1 MKNGGFTL
9 IELII
14 AVALVGILSSLV
26 TPKVR
31 IQLAKGRDTK
41 AISYLGAMRT
51 AAELYYIE
59 KGEAPTTVIS
69 PNEADDKKAIENILP
84 YLDPK
89 AESVIKDGKIQIGG
103 SRKDENGK
111 ITIDDV
117 AAGEDIRKIERAQAI
132 LQNALQSLRAAQTE
146 GANSKG
152 QTAQAIYDKSQ
163 ELINQIQRLDNN
175 LEETTNYIRHVLAV
189 YKAKDEM
196 LKAIMASQNMV

>member
-1 MKNGGFTL
+1 M
-9 IELII
+9 
-14 AVALVGILSSLV
+14 AY
-26 TPKVR
+26 R
-31 IQLAKGRDTK
+31 
-41 AISYLGAMRT
+41 
-51 AAELYYIE
+51 
-59 KGEAPTTVIS
+59 
-69 PNEADDKKAIENILP
+69 
-84 YLDPK
+84 
-89 AESVIKDGKIQIGG
+89 
-103 SRKDENGK
+103 DENGK
-111 ITIDDV
+111 ITIDHV

-196 LKAIMASQNMV
+196 LKAIMASQNMVQSGGIRHG

>member
-1 MKNGGFTL
+1 M
-9 IELII
+9 
-14 AVALVGILSSLV
+14 AY
-26 TPKVR
+26 R
-31 IQLAKGRDTK
+31 
-41 AISYLGAMRT
+41 
-51 AAELYYIE
+51 
-59 KGEAPTTVIS
+59 
-69 PNEADDKKAIENILP
+69 
-84 YLDPK
+84 
-89 AESVIKDGKIQIGG
+89 
-103 SRKDENGK
+103 DENGK

-152 QTAQAIYDKSQ
+152 Q

>member
-1 MKNGGFTL
+1 M
-9 IELII
+9 
-14 AVALVGILSSLV
+14 AY
-26 TPKVR
+26 R
-31 IQLAKGRDTK
+31 
-41 AISYLGAMRT
+41 
-51 AAELYYIE
+51 
-59 KGEAPTTVIS
+59 
-69 PNEADDKKAIENILP
+69 
-84 YLDPK
+84 
-89 AESVIKDGKIQIGG
+89 
-103 SRKDENGK
+103 DENGK

-132 LQNALQSLRAAQTE
+132 LQNALQSLTE

>member
-1 MKNGGFTL
+1 M
-9 IELII
+9 
-14 AVALVGILSSLV
+14 AY
-26 TPKVR
+26 R
-31 IQLAKGRDTK
+31 
-41 AISYLGAMRT
+41 
-51 AAELYYIE
+51 
-59 KGEAPTTVIS
+59 
-69 PNEADDKKAIENILP
+69 
-84 YLDPK
+84 
-89 AESVIKDGKIQIGG
+89 
-103 SRKDENGK
+103 DENGK

-189 YKAKDEM
+189 YKAKEIWFRVEGFNMANIRIDTDGLQNNISSMRAYVNELDSLNARTQSLLAQIASSWEGEASTAYINIM
-196 LKAIMASQNMV
+196 TERMQKAGQMKELLQEFLSYMEDARTKFVSRDQEGASAIRGC

>member
-1 MKNGGFTL
+1 M
-9 IELII
+9 
-14 AVALVGILSSLV
+14 AY
-26 TPKVR
+26 R
-31 IQLAKGRDTK
+31 
-41 AISYLGAMRT
+41 
-51 AAELYYIE
+51 
-59 KGEAPTTVIS
+59 
-69 PNEADDKKAIENILP
+69 
-84 YLDPK
+84 
-89 AESVIKDGKIQIGG
+89 
-103 SRKDENGK
+103 DENGK
-111 ITIDDV
+111 IAIDDV

-175 LEETTNYIRHVLAV
+175 LEETTNYICHVLAV

>member
-1 MKNGGFTL
+1 M
-9 IELII
+9 
-14 AVALVGILSSLV
+14 AY
-26 TPKVR
+26 R
-31 IQLAKGRDTK
+31 
-41 AISYLGAMRT
+41 
-51 AAELYYIE
+51 
-59 KGEAPTTVIS
+59 
-69 PNEADDKKAIENILP
+69 
-84 YLDPK
+84 
-89 AESVIKDGKIQIGG
+89 
-103 SRKDENGK
+103 DENGK

-196 LKAIMASQNMV
+196 LKAIIASQNMF

>member
-1 MKNGGFTL
+1 M
-9 IELII
+9 
-14 AVALVGILSSLV
+14 AY
-26 TPKVR
+26 R
-31 IQLAKGRDTK
+31 
-41 AISYLGAMRT
+41 
-51 AAELYYIE
+51 
-59 KGEAPTTVIS
+59 
-69 PNEADDKKAIENILP
+69 
-84 YLDPK
+84 
-89 AESVIKDGKIQIGG
+89 
-103 SRKDENGK
+103 DENGK

-117 AAGEDIRKIERAQAI
+117 AAGEDIKKQAI

>member
-1 MKNGGFTL
+1 M
-9 IELII
+9 
-14 AVALVGILSSLV
+14 AY
-26 TPKVR
+26 R
-31 IQLAKGRDTK
+31 
-41 AISYLGAMRT
+41 
-51 AAELYYIE
+51 
-59 KGEAPTTVIS
+59 
-69 PNEADDKKAIENILP
+69 
-84 YLDPK
+84 
-89 AESVIKDGKIQIGG
+89 
-103 SRKDENGK
+103 DENGK

-117 AAGEDIRKIERAQAI
+117 AAGEDIRKIEAQAI

>member
-1 MKNGGFTL
+1 M
-9 IELII
+9 
-14 AVALVGILSSLV
+14 AY
-26 TPKVR
+26 R
-31 IQLAKGRDTK
+31 
-41 AISYLGAMRT
+41 
-51 AAELYYIE
+51 
-59 KGEAPTTVIS
+59 
-69 PNEADDKKAIENILP
+69 
-84 YLDPK
+84 
-89 AESVIKDGKIQIGG
+89 
-103 SRKDENGK
+103 DENGK

-146 GANSKG
+146 GAN
-152 QTAQAIYDKSQ
+152 Q

>member
-1 MKNGGFTL
+1 M
-9 IELII
+9 
-14 AVALVGILSSLV
+14 AY
-26 TPKVR
+26 R
-31 IQLAKGRDTK
+31 
-41 AISYLGAMRT
+41 
-51 AAELYYIE
+51 
-59 KGEAPTTVIS
+59 
-69 PNEADDKKAIENILP
+69 
-84 YLDPK
+84 
-89 AESVIKDGKIQIGG
+89 
-103 SRKDENGK
+103 DENGK

-146 GANSKG
+146 G
-152 QTAQAIYDKSQ
+152 AQAIYDKSQ

>member
-1 MKNGGFTL
+1 MKKRKKVLEVVHARAMSNGVKFYAQRQRGY
-9 IELII
+9 I
-14 AVALVGILSSLV
+14 
-26 TPKVR
+26 
-31 IQLAKGRDTK
+31 
-41 AISYLGAMRT
+41 AIS
-51 AAELYYIE
+51 
-59 KGEAPTTVIS
+59 TV
-69 PNEADDKKAIENILP
+69 
-84 YLDPK
+84 
-89 AESVIKDGKIQIGG
+89 
-103 SRKDENGK
+103 DENGK